1 MHSLQVVT
9 FLLLLPVEQPIL
21 CNIKLAVRVLYIAKL
36 TPQDNELM
44 YLSYKNVVHSL
55 PRLILDVRSCGYVS
69 GMELGLCCWF

>member
-9 FLLLLPVEQPIL
+9 FLLLLPVEQLAL

-36 TPQDNELM
+36 TPQDHELM

-55 PRLILDVRSCGYVS
+55 LRLL
-69 GMELGLCCWF
+69 LGV